1 MRPQRLFMACCAA
14 ACCAA
19 ACRAAACCAAPA
31 RAEPPREA
39 ISGEAISGEAP
50 ERDVTWRAR
59 LGVGLNPVARSSD
72 RLPTVHS
79 GFGASLAGFV
89 QLPYRVSAG
98 LGFDWERYT
107 FDSNNSRD
115 GARLTPRY
123 TGEPL
128 THTRLMALVQWDI
141 LRRRFITP
149 FLLVGLGY
157 GWEDAEVTDWQCS
170 PALMS
175 GLVVGAGGGLELAVH
190 ESIGVGV
197 EYRIN

>member
-1 MRPQRLFMACCAA
+1 M
-14 ACCAA
+14 
-19 ACRAAACCAAPA
+19 
-31 RAEPPREA
+31 
-39 ISGEAISGEAP
+39 
-50 ERDVTWRAR
+50 
-59 LGVGLNPVARSSD
+59 
-72 RLPTVHS
+72 
-79 GFGASLAGFV
+79 

-107 FDSNNSRD
+107 FDSNNSGD
-115 GARLTPRY
+115 GTRLTPRY

-157 GWEDAEVTDWQCS
+157 GWEDADVTDWQCS

-197 EYRIN
+197 EYRINTLPETTVTCTLAAIADEPIGPPSDFSSQRAGITLSLRH